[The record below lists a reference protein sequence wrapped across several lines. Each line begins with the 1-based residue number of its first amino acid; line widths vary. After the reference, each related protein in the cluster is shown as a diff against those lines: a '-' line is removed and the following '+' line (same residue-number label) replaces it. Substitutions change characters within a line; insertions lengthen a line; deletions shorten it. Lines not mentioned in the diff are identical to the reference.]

1 MISVE
6 LELRSSQQ
14 CEQANKE
21 VTLRAPNPCHYGKS
35 ESLDFGVHASAAF
48 VNEGRSY
55 IFQVRKFT
63 NSYRMSAAPKPCSYL
78 HFNRFYILTGIL
90 INTYAFILKF
100 AIFVAF
106 SFLIFSLCYSV
117 FNKCFAF

>member
-48 VNEGRSY
+48 VNEVRSY

-63 NSYRMSAAPKPCSYL
+63 NTYVATVSVL
-78 HFNRFYILTGIL
+78 HPNLVHIYILTDF
-90 INTYAFILKF
+90 TF
-100 AIFVAF
+100 
-106 SFLIFSLCYSV
+106 
-117 FNKCFAF
+117 

>member
-1 MISVE
+1 M
-6 LELRSSQQ
+6 
-14 CEQANKE
+14 E
-21 VTLRAPNPCHYGKS
+21 VTLGAPNPYHYGKS

-48 VNEGRSY
+48 VNDGRSY

-63 NSYRMSAAPKPCSYL
+63 NSYHMSAAPKPCSYL
-78 HFNRFYILTGIL
+78 HFNRFYILTDIL

-100 AIFVAF
+100 VIFVSF

-117 FNKCFAF
+117 FRNDLDFRIGQVPASLIFCID